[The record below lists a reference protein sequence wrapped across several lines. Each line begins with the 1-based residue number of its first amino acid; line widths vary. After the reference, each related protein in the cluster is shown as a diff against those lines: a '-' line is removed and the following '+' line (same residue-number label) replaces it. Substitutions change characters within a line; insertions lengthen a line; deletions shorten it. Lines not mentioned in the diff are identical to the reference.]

1 MVEARYYEKLENKK
15 VKCKL
20 CPHRCVILPGN
31 TGFCRARQNVDG
43 KLYSLNYGYIS
54 SIAFDPIEK
63 KPLYH
68 FYPGSS
74 ILSIGTFGCS
84 FKCLHCQ
91 NYEISQ
97 LSPNVFEI
105 DTEKLIELAKKD
117 KDCIGIAFTY
127 NEPTIWFEYVLDVA
141 KRFKEEG
148 FKTVL
153 VTNGYLN
160 EEPLLELLEVID
172 AANIDLK
179 AFNDEFYKKVCSGDL
194 ESVKRFIEICS
205 KKIHIE
211 ITTLII
217 PTLND
222 SEDEIEN
229 LAKWLSSIDD
239 RIPLHLTRYFPRYKM
254 ILPPT
259 PKETLF
265 KLREIAKKYLMYV
278 YLGNI

>member
-1 MVEARYYEKLENKK
+1 MVEARYYEKLEGKK
-15 VKCKL
+15 VRCKL
-20 CPHRCVILPGN
+20 CPHGCILSQGS
-31 TGFCRARQNVDG
+31 TGFCRARKNVDG

-84 FKCLHCQ
+84 FRCLHCQ
-91 NYEISQ
+91 NFEISQ
-97 LSPNVFEI
+97 LTPNVFEVEI
-105 DTEKLIELAKKD
+105 EKLIALAKKD
-117 KDCIGIAFTY
+117 PKCIGIAFTY
-127 NEPTIWFEYVLDVA
+127 NEPTIWFEYVMDVA
-141 KRFKEEG
+141 KAFKQEG
-148 FKTVL
+148 LKTVL

-160 EEPLLELLEVID
+160 EEPLQELLEVID
-172 AANIDLK
+172 SANIDVK

-194 ESVKRFIEICS
+194 ETVKRFVEVCA

-222 SEDEIEN
+222 RDEEIEN
-229 LAKWLSSIDD
+229 LAKWIASIDD

-254 ILPPT
+254 TLPPT
-259 PKETLF
+259 PKETLMR
-265 KLREIAKKYLMYV
+265 LREVAKKYLVNV

>member
-20 CPHRCVILPGN
+20 CPHGCVILPGN
-31 TGFCRARQNVDG
+31 TGFCRARKNVDG

-84 FKCLHCQ
+84 FRCLHCQ

-97 LSPNVFEI
+97 LTPNVFEV
-105 DTEKLIELAKKD
+105 DTERLIELAKKD

-141 KRFKEEG
+141 KKFKEEG

-160 EEPLLELLEVID
+160 KEPLLELLEVID

-179 AFNDEFYKKVCSGDL
+179 AFSDEFYKKVCSGDL

-254 ILPPT
+254 NLPPT

-265 KLREIAKKYLMYV
+265 KLREIAKRYLMYV

>member
-15 VKCKL
+15 VRCRL
-20 CPHRCVILPGN
+20 CPHGCVILPGN

-97 LSPNVFEI
+97 LTPNVFEV
-105 DTEKLIELAKKD
+105 DTERLIELAKKD

-141 KRFKEEG
+141 KKFKEEG

-205 KKIHIE
+205 QKIHIE

-222 SEDEIEN
+222 SEEEVEN

-254 ILPPT
+254 TLPPT

>member
-1 MVEARYYEKLENKK
+1 MVEARYYEKLESKK

-20 CPHRCVILPGN
+20 CPHGCILPQGS
-31 TGFCRARQNVDG
+31 TGFCRARKNVDG

-84 FKCLHCQ
+84 FRCLHCQ
-91 NYEISQ
+91 NFEISQ
-97 LSPNVFEI
+97 LTPNVFEVE
-105 DTEKLIELAKKD
+105 TEKLIALAKKD
-117 KDCIGIAFTY
+117 PKCIGIAFTY
-127 NEPTIWFEYVLDVA
+127 NEPTIWFEYVMDVA
-141 KRFKEEG
+141 KAFKQEG
-148 FKTVL
+148 LKTVL

-160 EEPLLELLEVID
+160 EEPLNDLLEVID
-172 AANIDLK
+172 SANIDVK
-179 AFNDEFYKKVCSGDL
+179 AFNEEFYKKICSGDL
-194 ESVKRFIEICS
+194 ESVKRFVEICA

-222 SEDEIEN
+222 RDEEIEN
-229 LAKWLSSIDD
+229 LAKWIASIDD

-254 ILPPT
+254 TLPPT
-259 PKETLF
+259 PKETLMR
-265 KLREIAKKYLMYV
+265 LREVAKKYLVNV

>member
-1 MVEARYYEKLENKK
+1 M
-15 VKCKL
+15 
-20 CPHRCVILPGN
+20 
-31 TGFCRARQNVDG
+31 
-43 KLYSLNYGYIS
+43 
-54 SIAFDPIEK
+54 
-63 KPLYH
+63 
-68 FYPGSS
+68 
-74 ILSIGTFGCS
+74 
-84 FKCLHCQ
+84 
-91 NYEISQ
+91 
-97 LSPNVFEI
+97 
-105 DTEKLIELAKKD
+105 
-117 KDCIGIAFTY
+117 
-127 NEPTIWFEYVLDVA
+127 
-141 KRFKEEG
+141 
-148 FKTVL
+148 
-153 VTNGYLN
+153 
-160 EEPLLELLEVID
+160 ELLEVID

-194 ESVKRFIEICS
+194 ESVKRFIEICN

-222 SEDEIEN
+222 SEEEVEN

-254 ILPPT
+254 TLPPT

>member
-1 MVEARYYEKLENKK
+1 MVEARYYEKLEGKK

-20 CPHRCVILPGN
+20 CPHGCILPHGS
-31 TGFCRARQNVDG
+31 TGFCRARKNVDG
-43 KLYSLNYGYIS
+43 RLFSLNYGYIS

-91 NYEISQ
+91 NFEISQ
-97 LSPNVFEI
+97 LTPNVFEVE
-105 DTEKLIELAKKD
+105 TEKLIALAKKD
-117 KDCIGIAFTY
+117 PKCIGIAFTY
-127 NEPTIWFEYVLDVA
+127 NEPTIWFEYVMDVA
-141 KRFKEEG
+141 KAFRQEG
-148 FKTVL
+148 LKTVL

-160 EEPLLELLEVID
+160 EEPLNDLLEVID
-172 AANIDLK
+172 AANIDVK

-194 ESVKRFIEICS
+194 ETVKRFVEICA

-222 SEDEIEN
+222 RDEEIEN
-229 LAKWLSSIDD
+229 LAKWIASIDD

-254 ILPPT
+254 TFPPT
-259 PKETLF
+259 PKETLMR
-265 KLREIAKKYLMYV
+265 LREVAKKYLVNV

>member
-15 VKCKL
+15 VKCRL
-20 CPHRCVILPGN
+20 CPHECVILPGN
-31 TGFCRARQNVDG
+31 TGFCRARKNIDG

-68 FYPGSS
+68 FYPGST

-84 FKCLHCQ
+84 FRCLHCQ

-97 LSPNVFEI
+97 LTPSVFEV
-105 DTEKLIELAKKD
+105 DTERLIELAKKD

-127 NEPTIWFEYVLDVA
+127 NEPTIWFEYVVDVA

-160 EEPLLELLEVID
+160 EEPLLELLDVID

-194 ESVKRFIEICS
+194 ESVKKFIEICS
-205 KKIHIE
+205 KKIHVE

-222 SEDEIEN
+222 SEEEMEN

-254 ILPPT
+254 TLPPT
-259 PKETLF
+259 PKETLYR
-265 KLREIAKKYLMYV
+265 LREIAKKYLMYV

>member
-15 VKCKL
+15 VRCKL
-20 CPHRCVILPGN
+20 CPHGCVILPGN

-97 LSPNVFEI
+97 LTPNVFEV
-105 DTEKLIELAKKD
+105 DTERLIELAKKD

-179 AFNDEFYKKVCSGDL
+179 AFNDEFYKKVCRGDL

-205 KKIHIE
+205 QKIHIE

-222 SEDEIEN
+222 SEEEIEN

-254 ILPPT
+254 TLPPT

>member
-1 MVEARYYEKLENKK
+1 MVEARYYEKLEGKK

-20 CPHRCVILPGN
+20 CPHSCILPQGS
-31 TGFCRARQNVDG
+31 TGFCRARKNVDG
-43 KLYSLNYGYIS
+43 RLFSLNYGYIS

-84 FKCLHCQ
+84 FRCLHCQ
-91 NYEISQ
+91 NFEISQ
-97 LSPNVFEI
+97 LTPNVFEVE
-105 DTEKLIELAKKD
+105 TEKLIALAKKD
-117 KDCIGIAFTY
+117 PKCIGIAFTY
-127 NEPTIWFEYVLDVA
+127 NEPTIWFEYVMDVA
-141 KRFKEEG
+141 KAFRQEG
-148 FKTVL
+148 LKTVL

-160 EEPLLELLEVID
+160 EEPLNDLLEVID
-172 AANIDLK
+172 AANIDVK

-194 ESVKRFIEICS
+194 ETVKRFVEICA

-222 SEDEIEN
+222 RDEEIES
-229 LAKWLSSIDD
+229 LAKWIASIDD

-254 ILPPT
+254 TLPPT
-259 PKETLF
+259 PKETLMR
-265 KLREIAKKYLMYV
+265 LREVAKKYLVNV

>member
-1 MVEARYYEKLENKK
+1 MVEARYYEKLEGKK
-15 VKCKL
+15 VVCKL
-20 CPHRCVILPGN
+20 CPHGCILPQGS
-31 TGFCRARQNVDG
+31 TGFCRARKNVDG
-43 KLYSLNYGYIS
+43 VLYSLNYGYIS

-91 NYEISQ
+91 NFEISQ
-97 LSPNVFEI
+97 LTPNVFEVE
-105 DTEKLIELAKKD
+105 TEKLIALAKKD
-117 KDCIGIAFTY
+117 PKCIGIAFTY
-127 NEPTIWFEYVLDVA
+127 NEPTIWFEYVMDVA
-141 KRFKEEG
+141 KVFKQEG
-148 FKTVL
+148 LKTVI

-160 EEPLLELLEVID
+160 EESLYELLKVID
-172 AANIDLK
+172 SANIDVK
-179 AFNDEFYKKVCSGDL
+179 AFNDEFYKKICSGDL
-194 ESVKRFIEICS
+194 ETVKRFVEICA

-222 SEDEIEN
+222 RDEEIEN
-229 LAKWLSSIDD
+229 LAKWIASIDD

-254 ILPPT
+254 TLPPT
-259 PKETLF
+259 PKETLMR
-265 KLREIAKKYLMYV
+265 LREVAKKYLVNV

>member
-15 VKCKL
+15 VRCKL
-20 CPHRCVILPGN
+20 CPHGCVILPGN
-31 TGFCRARQNVDG
+31 TGFCRARKNIDG

-84 FKCLHCQ
+84 FRCQHCQ
-91 NYEISQ
+91 NFEISQ
-97 LSPNVFEI
+97 LIPNVFEV
-105 DTEKLIELAKKD
+105 DTERLIELAKKD

-141 KRFKEEG
+141 KKFKEEG

-194 ESVKRFIEICS
+194 ESVKRFIEICN

-222 SEDEIEN
+222 SEEEVEN

-254 ILPPT
+254 TLPPT